1 MKKKII
7 PTPIKKLQALA
18 ALAPKDD
25 QSPTP
30 SSKKEKKSQRRGSQA
45 GPDWGIWQVDKYLDH
60 YGIVY
65 NLKMAGSRKIYK
77 LKQCLFDPSH
87 SQNES
92 AIVQDASG
100 LITYQCFHDSCN
112 YKWKDARQKI
122 SGEAKHP
129 EFFTKY
135 DPNYKPKDRE
145 AGTGILKDLNVEPT
159 SAFTAGTPGVPL
171 PRDIDPMEF
180 YIKSKS
186 TGKFLFVPVRMA
198 KYYVNYFKNLHHT
211 AGAFWIFKDGL
222 WQEISEFVLNQV
234 CVQAMK
240 ENVHPN
246 MIDGSIKVLRGLVNR
261 EPKEWPDIAGY
272 INCINGMID
281 IHNGMK
287 LIPHDP
293 LLGSRTQV
301 PCDFDIKHLDNCE
314 RWYQFLDEIFPDEP
328 DKIDL
333 LQQFFG
339 YCLMTDCRFEKM
351 LFMIGSGGNGKGTV
365 LTMLNEIVGSE
376 NTSSLTM
383 RDLSDPKFSLY
394 FLQNKLVNVSTETS
408 HRDPVATEHLKTI
421 VSGEW
426 LTAERKHGHKFQFK
440 PYVKM
445 ILSMQETPVIPD
457 RSYGLE
463 RRLLIL
469 RFNQRFTDE
478 TKDPDL
484 KQKLLP
490 ERDGVFTW
498 ALLGLEKLL
507 KNNGFSESG
516 AVQND
521 KQAFMMSLHPLLQFV
536 DEKCVL
542 GRTLEIEVNDLHRIY
557 CKWCE
562 EGQYRKLAR
571 NRFTEQILMN
581 FPNIERKPLTKTRRI
596 HFVGIGAVSEFESN
610 EE

>member
-7 PTPIKKLQALA
+7 STPSEKLKALA

-30 SSKKEKKSQRRGSQA
+30 ASKTEKKSQPRGAQGFDLGHFDVGA
-45 GPDWGIWQVDKYLDH
+45 YLTHYGHTFNMKDRGDRTLYRLDH
-60 YGIVY
+60 
-65 NLKMAGSRKIYK
+65 
-77 LKQCLFDPSH
+77 CLFDPSH
-87 SQNES
+87 GRNDAYIEQDSIGKLIYHCSHNSCSQ
-92 AIVQDASG
+92 
-100 LITYQCFHDSCN
+100 YM
-112 YKWKDARQKI
+112 WKDARQSI
-122 SGEAKHP
+122 SGEAKLTK
-129 EFFTKY
+129 FFENY
-135 DPNYKPKDRE
+135 DPDYKPTDNE
-145 AGTGILKDLNVEPT
+145 PGTGILKDLNIEPT
-159 SAFTAGTPGVPL
+159 SAYTLSPPEL
-171 PRDIDPMEF
+171 PPPNKIDPFEF
-180 YIKSKS
+180 YAKTKS
-186 TGKFLFVPVRMA
+186 GKMGFIPMRMA
-198 KYYVNYFKNLHHT
+198 KYYVNYFKNLLHT
-211 AGAFWIFKDGL
+211 AGVFWVFKDGL

-234 CVQAMK
+234 CVSAMK
-240 ENVHPN
+240 EHVHPT

-261 EPKEWPDIAGY
+261 EPKEWPECEGY
-272 INCINGMID
+272 INCLNGMID

-287 LIPHDP
+287 LIPHDA
-293 LLGSRTQV
+293 LLGSRSQV
-301 PCDFDIKHLDNCE
+301 PCNFDIKNLDNTE
-314 RWYQFLDEIFPDEP
+314 RWFKFLEEIFPDEG

-333 LQQFFG
+333 LQEFFG

-351 LFMIGSGGNGKGTV
+351 LFLIGSGGNGKGTA
-365 LTMLNEIVGSE
+365 LTMLNEMVGSE

-394 FLQNKLVNVSTETS
+394 FLQNKLVNVATETS

-445 ILSMQETPVIPD
+445 LLAMNEMPVIPD
-457 RSYGLE
+457 RSFGLE

-484 KQKLLP
+484 KENLKK

-507 KNNGFSESG
+507 KNNGFTEKG
-516 AVQND
+516 AVIND
-521 KQAFMMSLHPLLQFV
+521 KQNFMKSLHPLLQFI
-536 DEKCVL
+536 DEKCVV
-542 GRTLEIEVNDLHRIY
+542 GRTLSTEVNDLHKIY

-581 FPNIERKPLTKTRRI
+581 LPNVERKAYSKNRRI
-596 HFVGIGAVSEFESN
+596 HLMGIGPVSEFEID
-610 EE
+610 ED